1 MKTVCSIVKIIE
13 TVMRVIVAV
22 VATVIILFAAYS
34 LYDTF
39 YINQHAFSSV
49 ELKQYKP
56 LPARSSS
63 SGGYSGI
70 DDYESNSD
78 NGEDGFKKLK
88 EANKDARGWITIYK
102 THIDYPVV
110 QGKDDLEYAMKD
122 SFGNASIS
130 GAIYLKTDNS
140 EDLSDPYNV
149 IFGHHMDNG
158 AMFGDLEHY
167 KEKDY
172 FDSHLDGWLYGG
184 NRYYRLD
191 VFAVMMTDAYDS
203 KVYDIKLLN
212 ISKRIEYIAGNS
224 KYYIELSESDIE
236 SLKEFEK
243 EGPAI
248 LDELQK
254 RGDPALVIA
263 LSTCESAITNGRIV
277 VFCKATPID
286 YKDLPEYKDPDN
298 GNSSDNGNKNN
309 NNDPGVI
316 ERLTAVGHPF
326 GSDTWSFL
334 NLVCVIYCLAVVL
347 PLTKTGSKFRQ
358 SRAIRKAD
366 NLYNGYG
373 YDGSDAIAIVKYGDD
388 IKAKLRS
395 YRRRLSIGTALEI
408 FVFVSSV
415 VVFLLTEDMTT
426 PVVMCDKYT
435 PAMILL
441 SVAMFITDVVCFVY
455 RDTRILTPEEV
466 AQMNN
471 PDGNRNGN

>member
-13 TVMRVIVAV
+13 TVMKGIVAV
-22 VATVIILFAAYS
+22 VAAVIIMFAAYT

-49 ELKQYKP
+49 ELKQFKP
-56 LPARSSS
+56 LSGRSSS
-63 SGGYSGI
+63 SGGYSNGNN
-70 DDYESNSD
+70 DDENSE

-88 EANKDARGWITIYK
+88 EANEDARGWITIYK

-140 EDLSDPYNV
+140 GDLSDPYNV

-172 FDSHLDGWLYGG
+172 FDSHLDGWLYAG

-191 VFAVMMTDAYDS
+191 VFAVMMTDAYDQN
-203 KVYDIKLLN
+203 VYDIKLLN
-212 ISKRIEYIAGNS
+212 ISKRIDYIAGYS
-224 KYYIELSESDIE
+224 KYYRELSESDIA

-254 RGDPALVIA
+254 RGDPALVVA

-277 VFCKATPID
+277 VFCKATPVD

-298 GNSSDNGNKNN
+298 GNNSDNGKKN

-334 NLVCVIYCLAVVL
+334 NLVCVVYCLAVVL
-347 PLTKTGSKFRQ
+347 PLTKTGSKYRQ
-358 SRAIRKAD
+358 SRAVRKAD
-366 NLYNGYG
+366 KLYNGYG
-373 YDGSDAIAIVKYGDD
+373 YDGADAIAIVKYGND

-395 YRRRLSIGTALEI
+395 YRRRLNIGTVLEI
-408 FVFVSSV
+408 VVFVSSL

-435 PAMILL
+435 PFMILF

-466 AQMNN
+466 AQMND